1 MSVRGGE
8 KGGAA
13 FLHWLAARGPG
24 LCSRPPP
31 LRTMGILDIIL
42 AIILPP
48 LAVFLKKGLGKDFI
62 INILLT
68 ICLLWVGGIIHAIWA
83 MSRKD

>member
-1 MSVRGGE
+1 MSPSIIALQKGE
-8 KGGAA
+8 TRPV
-13 FLHWLAARGPG
+13 LT
-24 LCSRPPP
+24 SPPP
-31 LRTMGILDIIL
+31 PTMGLFDIIL

>member
-1 MSVRGGE
+1 
-8 KGGAA
+8 
-13 FLHWLAARGPG
+13 
-24 LCSRPPP
+24 
-31 LRTMGILDIIL
+31 MGILDIIL